1 MNPDPVDTILFMDG
15 NDWGATASLNGSIQA
30 LSETIATQ
38 KLQVAELN
46 KQVGDAY
53 FALGEVYGIAVR
65 SGYASIERAI
75 ERWAGLNR

>member
-1 MNPDPVDTILFMDG
+1 MNPDPVDTITYMDG

-38 KLQVAELN
+38 RLQVAELN
-46 KQVGDAY
+46 NQVSDAY
-53 FALGEVYGIAVR
+53 FVLGEVYSIAVR